1 MSYRI
6 EYQWASWRLTAGPDT
21 GGVDRFVVAIEGGDN
36 NLRDAVTGKRAR
48 SWEVCMLGS
57 AGAGAQAGRL
67 LRRRLRG
74 WLPQA
79 GLAGLL
85 TGGVHPA
92 HSPPHRGR
100 YAAGARLLVPL
111 RSSCR
116 GAPARGPRDAT
127 GSPDRARAAVWRM
140 VRASGALRRA
150 AQPDLR
156 LRRQVPRPARL
167 AAGSRRRPAGELS
180 PTLFPLS
187 DSSGA
192 FLEPRVHGGSREAV
206 VWAYS
211 HLWNQ
216 VAMRAWRERRCL
228 ALGRLPPIKMLGASS

>member
-6 EYQWASWRLTAGPDT
+6 EYQWTSWKLTAGPDT

-57 AGAGAQAGRL
+57 AEQVLKQAVYFAGACEGGSLKPGSRDCSPEAYIR
-67 LRRRLRG
+67 RIRRLIEEDT
-74 WLPQA
+74 P
-79 GLAGLL
+79 
-85 TGGVHPA
+85 
-92 HSPPHRGR
+92 
-100 YAAGARLLVPL
+100 
-111 RSSCR
+111 
-116 GAPARGPRDAT
+116 PARGCWYPSVRVAEAHPLAVHAT
-127 GSPDRARAAVWRM
+127 QLDLRDRARAAVWRM
-140 VRASGALRRA
+140 VRASGTVQRA

-216 VAMRAWRERRCL
+216 VAMRA
-228 ALGRLPPIKMLGASS
+228 